1 MRIFIF
7 LSALVFL
14 FSCNNEKNTT
24 GDVNSTPKEPR
35 TIYLI
40 RHAKSSHKDTSLT
53 DFDRPL
59 MKKGK
64 AAAVLMGE
72 KLMNRGI
79 ILDKMI
85 ISPSKRTK
93 STAKRIAKGLT
104 FEKDSIQ
111 HDTIIYKCKTQEL
124 ISIIRNVDPEYKSV
138 AIIGH
143 NPSTIQAANHF
154 QKDTIFTAVPTCGVI
169 AIRFESA
176 SWSNLGHKEGK
187 FLFFDCPKNYKD
199 EKE

>member
-7 LSALVFL
+7 LSALIIL
-14 FSCNNEKNTT
+14 FGCNNNQNNVHVDSE
-24 GDVNSTPKEPR
+24 PKESR

-40 RHAKSSHKDTSLT
+40 RHAKSSHGDTSLT
-53 DFDRPL
+53 DFERPL
-59 MKKGK
+59 VKKGK
-64 AAAVLMGE
+64 AAAVLIGE

-79 ILDKMI
+79 VLDKMV
-85 ISPSKRTK
+85 ISPAKRSK

-124 ISIIRNVDPEYKSV
+124 ISIIRNLAPQYKSV

-176 SWSNLGHKEGK
+176 SWAKLGHKEGK

-199 EKE
+199 EK